1 MKYIFW
7 IVGILVA
14 LVVSV
19 GLLQMAASERV
30 EVVELHTQDE
40 NGEQVTTR
48 LWIVD
53 HNGSPYLRGESQSG
67 WFQRLQSQP
76 VVDITCNGETLRYR
90 HEVKN
95 ENIDTINQLMRE
107 KYTWGDEVIAF
118 MLGSRE
124 QSNAVRLTLDQS

>member
-1 MKYIFW
+1 MKYLFW
-7 IVGILVA
+7 IAGILVA
-14 LVVSV
+14 LLAGV

-30 EVVELHTQDE
+30 EVVELHTQDAD
-40 NGEQVTTR
+40 GEQVTTR

-53 HNGSPYLRGESQSG
+53 HDGASYLRGESQSG

-76 VVDITCNGETLRYR
+76 VVEITRNGDTLRYQ
-90 HEVKN
+90 HEVQN
-95 ENIDTINQLMRE
+95 EHICTINQLMRE

-124 QSNAVRLTLDQS
+124 QSNAVRLTLDQP